1 MDHEEDPS
9 PKENDQSGTAE
20 TRIKAVPV
28 SEGIA
33 IGPPYFLPEEFRE
46 FSEIPEFPIKVSDVD
61 AEVERYRKA
70 LFSSRRDLTRLRS
83 DLAQEGS
90 SEAAL
95 FIDTHIQMLDDPMI
109 TTEMEG
115 NIRRMLKNTEAV
127 FRSAMGDYEKRFIA
141 RSNPFF
147 EGRLV
152 DVRDVTSRILGYL
165 KKEEGSSPELK
176 KAPEGSIL
184 FTTELSPSHAAAASP
199 RKIIGFVSEVGGG
212 NSHAALIAR
221 SKGIPYVTDVKMAFI
236 NKRALANV
244 IVDGIEGQVILNP
257 TEETLSSFSKKQ
269 RELEEKALRY
279 ASSRAVSTETS
290 DGYGV
295 DLCVNIG
302 SLSDFETLPS
312 FCKGVGLFRTEY
324 LLLPGQRS
332 FPTEE
337 EQYEVYLTLIQKC
350 AGMPIVMRVFDLGGD
365 KSPELNMSKEPNPV
379 LGCRGIRFLLKHP
392 MIFYQQLRAIHR
404 AAKGANVR
412 ILLPLIS
419 DVGELLTAQKLIEQ
433 AARETGQK
441 PLPVG
446 CMIEVPSAVMSC
458 DVLIRYV
465 DFFSIGTND
474 LLQYTLGIDRSNPG
488 MSELF
493 CPAHPSVLRMIKMV
507 VTVAQRACK
516 PVSLCGEMA
525 SNPLITPLLLGLGIR
540 ELSCAPRYLPLI
552 KEAVCSWTIVEAY
565 QLAEQILRIEDP
577 QEIINLL
584 SRVRRS

>member
-1 MDHEEDPS
+1 MDDEQQQEPS
-9 PKENDQSGTAE
+9 INEPLSEE
-20 TRIKAVPV
+20 TRIPAVPV

-33 IGPPYFLPEEFRE
+33 IGPPYFLSDGPR
-46 FSEIPEFPIKVSDVD
+46 SIPEFPIKLCEVD

-70 LFSSRRDLTRLRS
+70 VFSSRQDLTRLRS
-83 DLAQEGS
+83 DLTEEGS
-90 SEAAL
+90 SEAAC

-109 TTEMEG
+109 TTEMEE
-115 NIRRMLKNTEAV
+115 NIRHMLKNTEAV
-127 FRSAMGDYEKRFIA
+127 FRSAIQDYEQRLLA

-165 KKEEGSSPELK
+165 KEEDGTPSELQG
-176 KAPEGSIL
+176 APEGAIL

-199 RKIIGFVSEVGGG
+199 QKIIGFVSELGGG

-221 SKGIPYVTDVKMAFI
+221 SKGIPYVTDVKMASV
-236 NKRALANV
+236 NKRALARV

-257 TEETLSSFSKKQ
+257 SEETLFDFSKKQ

-279 ASSRAVSTETS
+279 ATSKVVTTETS

-295 DLCVNIG
+295 DLFTNIS
-302 SLSDFETLPS
+302 SLNDLEVFPP

-332 FPTEE
+332 FPSEE
-337 EQYEVYLTLIQKC
+337 EQYEIYRALVEKC
-350 AGMPIVMRVFDLGGD
+350 AGRPIVMRVFDLGGD

-379 LGCRGIRFLLKHP
+379 LGCRGIRFLLKYP
-392 MIFYQQLRAIHR
+392 LIFYHQLRAIHR
-404 AAKGANVR
+404 AAQGADVR
-412 ILLPLIS
+412 ILLPLVS

-433 AARETGQK
+433 AALEVGSK

-465 DFFSIGTND
+465 DFLSIGTND
-474 LLQYTLGIDRSNPG
+474 LLQYTLGVDRSNPG

-493 CPAHPSVLRMIKMV
+493 YPAHPSVLRMIKMV
-507 VTVAQRACK
+507 VTVAKSASK
-516 PVSLCGEMA
+516 PVALCGEMA
-525 SNPLITPLLLGLGIR
+525 SNPLFTPLILGLGLR
-540 ELSCAPRYLPLI
+540 ELSCAPRYIPLI
-552 KEAVCSWTIVEAY
+552 KEAICSWTIVEAY
-565 QLAEQILRIEDP
+565 RLADEILRIENP
-577 QEIINLL
+577 REITKLL
-584 SRVRRS
+584 EQVRRPQY

>member
-1 MDHEEDPS
+1 MDRDEEPS
-9 PKENDQSGTAE
+9 FQESLSEE
-20 TRIKAVPV
+20 TRIPAIPV

-33 IGPPYFLPEEFRE
+33 IGPPYFLPDEFND
-46 FSEIPEFPIKVSDVD
+46 IPEFPIKLCEVD

-70 LFSSRRDLTRLRS
+70 VFSSRQDLTRLRS
-83 DLAQEGS
+83 DLTQEGS
-90 SEAAL
+90 SEAAC

-109 TTEMEG
+109 TTEMEE
-115 NIRRMLKNTEAV
+115 NIRHMMKNTEAV
-127 FRSAMGDYEKRFIA
+127 FRSAMSDYEQRLLA

-165 KKEEGSSPELK
+165 KEEEGSPSELQEV
-176 KAPEGSIL
+176 PEGSIL
-184 FTTELSPSHAAAASP
+184 FTTELSPSHAAAASSK
-199 RKIIGFVSEVGGG
+199 KIIGFVSEMGGG

-221 SKGIPYVTDVKMAFI
+221 SKGIPYVTDVKMASI
-236 NKRALANV
+236 NKRALAKV

-257 TEETLSSFSKKQ
+257 SEETLFDFSKKL

-279 ASSRAVSTETS
+279 ATASKTGTTETR
-290 DGYGV
+290 DGYGI
-295 DLCVNIG
+295 DLFTNIS
-302 SLSDFETLPS
+302 SLNDLEVFPP

-332 FPTEE
+332 FPSEE
-337 EQYEVYLTLIQKC
+337 EQVEIYRSLIEKS
-350 AGMPIVMRVFDLGGD
+350 GNRPIVVRVFDLGGD

-379 LGCRGIRFLLKHP
+379 LGCRGIRFLLKYP
-392 MIFYQQLRAIHR
+392 LIFYQQLRAIHR
-404 AAKGANVR
+404 AAGNADVR
-412 ILLPLIS
+412 ILLPLVS

-433 AARETGQK
+433 AALEVGRK

-465 DFFSIGTND
+465 DFLSIGTND
-474 LLQYTLGIDRSNPG
+474 LLQYTLGVDRSNPG

-493 CPAHPSVLRMIKMV
+493 YPAHPSVLRMIKMV
-507 VTVAQRACK
+507 ITIARRASK
-516 PVSLCGEMA
+516 SVSICGEIA
-525 SNPLITPLLLGLGIR
+525 SNPLFTPLLLGLGIK

-552 KEAVCSWTIVEAY
+552 KEAICSWTIVEAY
-565 QLAEQILRIEDP
+565 QLAEEILRIEDP
-577 QEIINLL
+577 EEITQLL
-584 SRVRRS
+584 NKVRREE